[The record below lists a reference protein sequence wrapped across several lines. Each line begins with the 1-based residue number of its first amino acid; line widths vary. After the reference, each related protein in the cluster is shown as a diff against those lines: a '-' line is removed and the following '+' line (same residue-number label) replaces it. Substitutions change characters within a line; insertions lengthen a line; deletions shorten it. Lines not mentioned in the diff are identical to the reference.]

1 MSLIVGRSS
10 PEERLEELLNG
21 TALTDPKQR
30 EALLD
35 AALLGQ
41 LDCKVDRFLELLCQ
55 LNETLAPVKKT
66 ETELKDK
73 LDRLADKR
81 SDLLSL
87 MPTLLDYTGQNR
99 SGLRLTFGRVM
110 PSLRLQS

>member
-1 MSLIVGRSS
+1 M
-10 PEERLEELLNG
+10 
-21 TALTDPKQR
+21 
-30 EALLD
+30 
-35 AALLGQ
+35 
-41 LDCKVDRFLELLCQ
+41 
-55 LNETLAPVKKT
+55 KKT